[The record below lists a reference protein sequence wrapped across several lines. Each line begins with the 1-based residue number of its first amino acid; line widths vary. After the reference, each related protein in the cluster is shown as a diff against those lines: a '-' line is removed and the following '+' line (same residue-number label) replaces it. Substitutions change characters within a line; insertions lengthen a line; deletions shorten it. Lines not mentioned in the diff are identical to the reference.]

1 VTTSNAVNRPPGRD
15 LVLLGIA
22 VAFLATSGPIIAAT
36 AAPALAIAFWRC
48 FLGSA
53 ATAPWVL
60 WRRRAEF
67 VRLDRREWRLIL
79 LAGFFLGAHF
89 ATWIPSL
96 RFTTVASS
104 TALVATQPVWAALIA
119 RARGSHVPTRAWIGI
134 GIAMLGILA
143 LTGIDGSIDTRQ
155 LIGDGLA
162 LLGAILAAAYVTV
175 GAQVRQSVS
184 TATMTFILYGTAAL
198 LLLGLCLV
206 SGQALAGY
214 SAQAWLLILAL
225 TIGSQ
230 LLGHT
235 LVNRVLVTTSAT
247 VASLAILFEMPGA
260 TLLAALWLGQT
271 PPLVILPAV
280 ALLFIGLIIV
290 IRSGD
295 RARLTPSEPA
305 QPPQAPAT

>member
-1 VTTSNAVNRPPGRD
+1 MSTPHAVNRPPGRD

-36 AAPALAIAFWRC
+36 VAPALAIAFWRC

-60 WRRRAEF
+60 WRRRGEF
-67 VRLDRREWRLIL
+67 VRLNRREWRLIV
-79 LAGFFLGAHF
+79 LAGLFLGAHF
-89 ATWIPSL
+89 AAWIPSL

-104 TALVATQPVWAALIA
+104 TALVATQPIWAALIA
-119 RARGSHVPTRAWIGI
+119 RARGAHVPTQAWVGI
-134 GIAMLGILA
+134 GVAMLGIVA
-143 LTGIDGSIDTRQ
+143 LTGIDGSIDARQ

-162 LLGAILAAAYVTV
+162 LLGAVLAAAYVTV

-198 LLLGLCLV
+198 LLLVLCLAT
-206 SGQALAGY
+206 GQALGGY
-214 SAQAWLLILAL
+214 STQAWVLILAL

-235 LVNRVLVTTSAT
+235 LVNRVLLTTSAT

-260 TLLAALWLGQT
+260 TLLAAIWLGQT

-280 ALLFIGLIIV
+280 ALLFFGLVLV
-290 IRSGD
+290 IRSAERPG
-295 RARLTPSEPA
+295 S
-305 QPPQAPAT
+305 ATLRSSR

>member
-1 VTTSNAVNRPPGRD
+1 MQDTNQFRSAVNRPPGRD
-15 LVLLGIA
+15 LLLLAIA
-22 VAFLATSGPIIAAT
+22 VAFISTSGPIIAAT

-60 WRRRAEF
+60 WRHRSEF
-67 VRLDRREWRLIL
+67 RGLSRREWRLIL

-104 TALVATQPVWAALIA
+104 TALVATQPIWAALIA
-119 RARGSHVPTRAWIGI
+119 RSRGWHVPGRAWIGI

-143 LTGIDGSIDTRQ
+143 LTGIDGSIDPRQ

-162 LLGAILAAAYVTV
+162 LLGAVFAAAYVTV
-175 GAQVRQSVS
+175 GASIRQSVS
-184 TATMTFILYGTAAL
+184 TATMTFILYATAAL
-198 LLLGLCLV
+198 FLLSLCIIG
-206 SGQALAGY
+206 GQQLTGY
-214 SAQAWLLILAL
+214 STQAWLLILAL

-235 LVNRVLVTTSAT
+235 LINRVLVTTSAT

-260 TLLAALWLGQT
+260 TIIAALWLGQM
-271 PPLVILPAV
+271 PPLAVLPAIG
-280 ALLFIGLIIV
+280 LLFLGLVIV

-295 RARLTPSEPA
+295 RRPPAPSRPA
-305 QPPQAPAT
+305 PVQ